1 MVEIC
6 VQQVDK
12 EEKRIYVFE
21 QGTMVEQYRVDQNQ
35 ERLMGNIYK
44 GTIREVRKGLGAV
57 FVDIG
62 RSQHAFLPIEEMID
76 QDQPKTNQ
84 TILVQVKKEA
94 TPLKGM
100 KVTQKNLN
108 LVGRFLILFPY
119 LDFVTISQKIKK
131 GAERNRLIQTVQ
143 KQLPNKM
150 GAVIR
155 TAAKNQP
162 ESALQQDLQELL
174 QQWKAM
180 QEETQK
186 SDKNLIYQAK
196 STFSKLLLDWMDHGL
211 QKVVVDTAENKQEI
225 EKLIQPNNRAIPVE
239 QETYMIEKYDITRQL
254 QSIEKRKIWL
264 KCGGFIII
272 DQTEALVAID
282 VNSGK
287 CIGKKEKEEMV
298 YRVNQEATFEIA
310 KQLRLRNLRG
320 IIVIDYID
328 MDSKTDQEKILRL
341 WEELIQKDRSKVQ
354 IYEFTK
360 LNLLE
365 ITRKQL

>member
-1 MVEIC
+1 MIEIC

-21 QGTMVEQYRVDQNQ
+21 QGTMVEQYKIDQNQ
-35 ERLMGNIYK
+35 EQLVGNIYK
-44 GTIREVRKGLGAV
+44 GTIREIRKGLGAV

-62 RSQHAFLPIEEMID
+62 KKQHAFLPIEEMRD
-76 QDQPKTNQ
+76 QGQPIINQ

-94 TPLKGM
+94 TQLKGM

-108 LVGRFLILFPY
+108 LVGRFLVLFPY
-119 LDFVTISQKIKK
+119 LDFVTISQKIEK
-131 GAERNRLIQTVQ
+131 GAERNRLIQMVQ
-143 KQLPNKM
+143 KQLPNRM
-150 GAVIR
+150 GVVIR
-155 TAAKNQP
+155 TAARNQP
-162 ESALQQDLQELL
+162 ESVLQQDLQELL

-180 QEETQK
+180 QEEIQK
-186 SDKNLIYQAK
+186 SDHPLICQAK
-196 STFSKLLLDWMDHGL
+196 STLSKVILDWMDRGL
-211 QKVVVDTAENKQEI
+211 QKVVVDTTENKHEV
-225 EKLIQPNNRAIPVE
+225 EKLIQPNTRAILVE
-239 QETYMIEKYDITRQL
+239 QETNMMEKYDIVRQL
-254 QSIEKRKIWL
+254 QFIEKRKIWL

-272 DQTEALVAID
+272 DPTEALVAID

-287 CIGKKEKEEMV
+287 YIGKKEKEEMV
-298 YRVNQEATFEIA
+298 YRVNQEATIEIA
-310 KQLRLRNLRG
+310 KQLRLRNLHG

-328 MDSKTDQEKILRL
+328 MDNQTDQDKILKL